1 MRYIQHKREAQWF
14 YRFLSIFYDDYVN
27 PFFWTER
34 MRDETL
40 ALADWPRRDL
50 KTIDVGSGTGFT
62 TVGITKYVN
71 AANITCV
78 DQSPHQMAK
87 AKAKPALQ
95 ACTFRLGD
103 AEDLPAET
111 DSFDRYVSAG
121 SIEYWPEPQRG
132 VAEAYRVIK
141 PGGQALLIGPL
152 RPKNPFARWVADT
165 WMLFPEVAEYEK
177 WYRDAGFTDIRMTFS
192 RPSWV
197 AKEQYGIAIVGTK
210 PEAGRS
216 SVNLPPRKKESRD
229 ETHSL
234 GRTLTGVGRLIAGS
248 TIGGLFIP
256 MALIGYVNQIWLKMT
271 GRPSNKLE
279 PLTPAQRNA
288 LLAIGSVVVWKIF
301 GRKKK

>member
-1 MRYIQHKREAQWF
+1 MRYVQHKREAYWF

-40 ALADWPRRDL
+40 ALADWSRRDL

-62 TVGITKYVN
+62 TTGIVQHV
-71 AANITCV
+71 AAENVTCV

-87 AKAKPALQ
+87 AQAKPQLR

-103 AEDLPAET
+103 AEDIPFPT

-121 SIEYWPEPQRG
+121 SIEYWPEPERG

-152 RPKNPFARWVADT
+152 RPKNPIARWVADT
-165 WMLFPEVAEYEK
+165 WMLFPEVAAYEK
-177 WYRDAGFTDIRMTFS
+177 WYRDAGFTDIRTTFS

-197 AKEQYGIAIVGTK
+197 GTELYGIAIVGTK
-210 PEAGRS
+210 PAAGLS
-216 SVNLPPRKKESRD
+216 PMPLPPRKKETTD
-229 ETHSL
+229 EVLSL
-234 GRTLTGVGRLIAGS
+234 GRSVKAVGRVLVGS
-248 TIGGLFIP
+248 TVGGLFIP
-256 MALIGYVNQIWLKMT
+256 MALVGYANQLWRKAT
-271 GRPSNKLE
+271 GQPSNQLE
-279 PLTPAQRNA
+279 PLTPAQRNV
-288 LLAIGSVVVWKIF
+288 LLAIGAGLVWKIF
-301 GRKKK
+301 GRKKR